1 MEIKNKTQLL
11 EAIRKYSLQF
21 LKENEAFASLEDKVD
36 VIDESW
42 IEIYEKK
49 LEKLKSAEE
58 KAMAE
63 ENYVELQKI
72 KEDKLTAFNRL
83 IDAYKLKTKTLEE
96 LRDGLSQDIGQ
107 LGSQG
112 SGVFKNKQLN
122 EFTNEEIP
130 KETVIQLSTNS
141 AQIKL
146 KKVSENNQYAIL
158 DTTAPTLQVGD
169 ILSLSPV
176 VKIGHPVKIT
186 IYRSINGGKYQEIG
200 SSELGTIRG
209 IIKNPA

>member
-1 MEIKNKTQLL
+1 
-11 EAIRKYSLQF
+11 
-21 LKENEAFASLEDKVD
+21 
-36 VIDESW
+36 
-42 IEIYEKK
+42 
-49 LEKLKSAEE
+49 
-58 KAMAE
+58 MAE

-96 LRDGLSQDIGQ
+96 LRDGLSQEIGQ

-130 KETVIQLSTNS
+130 KETVIQLTTNS
-141 AQIKL
+141 AQLKL

-158 DTTAPTLQVGD
+158 DTNTPTLQVGD
-169 ILSLSPV
+169 ILSLGPV
-176 VKIGHPVKIT
+176 VKIGHPVKIN
-186 IYRSINGGKYQEIG
+186 IYRRLNGGKYQDIG